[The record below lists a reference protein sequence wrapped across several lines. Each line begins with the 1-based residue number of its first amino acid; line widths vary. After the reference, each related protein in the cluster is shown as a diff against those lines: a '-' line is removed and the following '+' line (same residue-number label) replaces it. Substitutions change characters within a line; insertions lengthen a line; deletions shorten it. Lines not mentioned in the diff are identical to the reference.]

1 MNIFITNDDGIES
14 VGLKCL
20 VKAFSKLG
28 DVYVVAPNGER
39 SSNSHH
45 LTCFGKVKIEE
56 RQVEC
61 AKKAYAL
68 WGTPADC
75 TYLGLDFLYKDKID
89 LVVSG
94 INRGLNVS
102 TDIVYSGTVAA
113 AREAFIH
120 SIPAIAVSL
129 ESGSLNN
136 FEVAGEYAT
145 MIAEKYLKDVDKTK
159 YFLNINVPDIDRDD
173 IKGILVCDRIAKLH
187 YDNNLSMINED
198 GTNYI
203 KINDV
208 VVTVD
213 YDSEDLRV
221 DYTAVEK
228 GYVAVSPL
236 YNDHFD
242 RSYMD
247 YVANYLK

>member
-14 VGLKCL
+14 TGLKCL

-56 RQVEC
+56 RQVEG
-61 AKKAYAL
+61 AKNAYAL

-102 TDIVYSGTVAA
+102 TDNSKISTTMTNNSFEIKDSGDNVLAFFGYDETENISKSQMDNLTV
-113 AREAFIH
+113 
-120 SIPAIAVSL
+120 
-129 ESGSLNN
+129 
-136 FEVAGEYAT
+136 
-145 MIAEKYLKDVDKTK
+145 
-159 YFLNINVPDIDRDD
+159 
-173 IKGILVCDRIAKLH
+173 
-187 YDNNLSMINED
+187 
-198 GTNYI
+198 TNYF
-203 KINDV
+203 V
-208 VVTVD
+208 SGYHRT
-213 YDSEDLRV
+213 
-221 DYTAVEK
+221 EK
-228 GYVAVSPL
+228 FERNGERRTG
-236 YNDHFD
+236 HF
-242 RSYMD
+242 YIG
-247 YVANYLK
+247 